1 MLKMGMKD
9 NLELKTKY
17 GALED
22 VVRIKLKEFD
32 NVDTGIMVEAQGMH
46 LESMKKFESNVKTF
60 E

>member
-9 NLELKTKY
+9 NLDLKSKY

-32 NVDTGIMVEAQGMH
+32 NLDTSIMVEA
-46 LESMKKFESNVKTF
+46 
-60 E
+60 